1 MRRPRSLRWRLQAWH
16 ALILFLVVTGFGT
29 TLYFESRRAKLDE
42 IDAELLAGA
51 RVLEGV
57 LRAAPPGLGLGRG
70 IPRNNFRPSPRR
82 PRGDRPALKKEFGPR
97 PFDRPPPPP
106 FGPPVEFQDP
116 PEPFDEVPPPRRKLD
131 EFRDALNLPDSFM
144 ERYDRGDQT
153 PYFVIRNADNAVI
166 RATVEADDV
175 PPDTLVGEYGET
187 HARSRGFNRE
197 LSLLGPNRS
206 TITVGRPIGRE
217 LGGLRRMGLR
227 IGLTGAIVFAS
238 GLVGGWWL
246 SSRAVRPIQAMSET
260 VGSISA
266 TNLSQRVDLEN
277 VDSELA
283 ELAGLLNGMLQRL
296 ESAFERQVQFT
307 ADASHELRTPLSVIL
322 TKVDLTLM
330 RERSASDYRDALETT
345 GRAARR
351 MKSLTDGLLA
361 LARCD
366 SGKMPSPNQSVK
378 FHQLIDE
385 TTAMLRSLAQSRG
398 VTLGLDLEAVT
409 IQGADPDRL
418 GQVVTNLVTNAIIYN
433 REEGEVS
440 ITLTS
445 ENGNAILTIADT
457 GVGIPEA
464 DLTRVFERF
473 YRVDKARNR
482 DTGGSGLGLAIV
494 KSIVETHNGTIEVS
508 SELGEGTKFVVS
520 LPMNNHFLGE
530 LG

>member
-1 MRRPRSLRWRLQAWH
+1 M
-16 ALILFLVVTGFGT
+16 
-29 TLYFESRRAKLDE
+29 
-42 IDAELLAGA
+42 
-51 RVLEGV
+51 
-57 LRAAPPGLGLGRG
+57 
-70 IPRNNFRPSPRR
+70 
-82 PRGDRPALKKEFGPR
+82 
-97 PFDRPPPPP
+97 
-106 FGPPVEFQDP
+106 
-116 PEPFDEVPPPRRKLD
+116 
-131 EFRDALNLPDSFM
+131 
-144 ERYDRGDQT
+144 
-153 PYFVIRNADNAVI
+153 
-166 RATVEADDV
+166 
-175 PPDTLVGEYGET
+175 
-187 HARSRGFNRE
+187 
-197 LSLLGPNRS
+197 
-206 TITVGRPIGRE
+206 
-217 LGGLRRMGLR
+217 
-227 IGLTGAIVFAS
+227 
-238 GLVGGWWL
+238 
-246 SSRAVRPIQAMSET
+246 
-260 VGSISA
+260 
-266 TNLSQRVDLEN
+266 
-277 VDSELA
+277 
-283 ELAGLLNGMLQRL
+283 
-296 ESAFERQVQFT
+296 
-307 ADASHELRTPLSVIL
+307 IL